1 MKVSEFVEGLRKDGF
16 KVVALTKTVEIHC
29 GFCTSAWVADKKAIR
44 KPSFHH
50 LHLLNHLYSHK
61 DRVGS

>member
-1 MKVSEFVEGLRKDGF
+1 MKIQAFKKALRHDGF
-16 KVVALTKTVEIHC
+16 KVIELMSKVEIHC
-29 GFCTSAWVADKKAIR
+29 GQCASAWEVPKSAIR

-61 DRVGS
+61 AR